1 MSQPVL
7 GLDIGGTNTKFALVS
22 KSGEVLGVHKF
33 HTNAQEPFEKF
44 LQNLNQ
50 NLEPVL
56 AEHNIKKEDLE
67 VGVGCPNYSS
77 VMNKLV
83 HPPNLSWDDE
93 PMFEKFNQLFK
104 RVVIENDANAA
115 AIGEHRWG
123 KGQGYGNFAAITVGT
138 GIGSGIFIGGEL
150 LRGHHGLAGEAGH
163 VVVESNGRK
172 CGCGGLGHF
181 ESYCSV
187 TGIKA
192 TYKEITGEDKTY
204 REIVPL
210 YQAGDLDTLTV
221 FELTADYFAIG
232 ISQLVTLLGVRKI
245 ILIGGGMVVGE
256 PFVETIKTKI
266 GQYIFPNLKDSF
278 EIVLSDLALEY
289 GAVLGAAALVIEE

>member
-1 MSQPVL
+1 MKKAVL

-22 KSGEVLGVHKF
+22 PSGEVLGVHKF
-33 HTNAQEPFEKF
+33 HTLAGQPFDNFVENF
-44 LQNLNQ
+44 LI

-56 AEHNIKKEDLE
+56 SEHGIKREELE

-77 VMNKLV
+77 VQNKLIN
-83 HPPNLSWDDE
+83 PPNLNWRDE
-93 PMFEKFNQLFK
+93 PIFEKLNQIFK

-123 KGQGYGNFAAITVGT
+123 KGQGYENFAAITVGT
-138 GIGSGIFIGGEL
+138 GIGSGIFIEGKL

-163 VVVESNGRK
+163 VVVESDGRL
-172 CGCGGLGHF
+172 CGCGGKGHF

-187 TGIKA
+187 TGIKK
-192 TYKEITGEDKTY
+192 TYQEITGQNKTY

-210 YQAGDLDTLTV
+210 YQEGDLDTLTV
-221 FELTADYFAIG
+221 FEMTAEYFAIG

-256 PFVETIKTKI
+256 PFVETIKSKI
-266 GQYIFPNLKDSF
+266 NQYIFPNLKDSF
-278 EIVLSDLALEY
+278 TIELSNLALEF